1 MISIHVVAD
10 FAEPQRL
17 DRALTYLVKTKQ
29 PSVNIAGGAQLDRAV
44 DFANRVRAALPKT
57 RIEFRILE
65 DTGIIMKLSPVEWY
79 ARYVAPRVMWLKEQ
93 RIHLVVDNE
102 TSGSDE
108 QIREYV
114 GRSIA
119 IADMLH
125 TMSLNGVFCRFATG
139 NIGES
144 QYTFLKA
151 LTDKLNSGDVVGPN
165 EYSNRPGQ
173 SSGGHLER
181 YKRIEAVAGRT
192 LNISIGE
199 AGILNNYQARHG
211 IATIP
216 MSGKDA
222 AAQMLG
228 EEIWYRGGTIPRHYY
243 CVGGNSDWSSMQP
256 DDGFFEFLEDYYTAH
271 PIGQVEPPVVIP
283 PPKPVPA
290 PTPAPVPAPVPTP
303 APIPTPTPAPVVGV
317 PVGVLQQVKTALQSE
332 AENVGRIA
340 LQLAAVRES
349 ITAELQ
355 IVDALIE
362 KVTIK

>member
-17 DRALTYLVKTKQ
+17 DRALTYLVRTKQ

-44 DFANRVRAALPKT
+44 DFANRVRAALPNI

-65 DTGIIMKLSPVEWY
+65 DTGIIMKLSPAEWY
-79 ARYVAPRVMWLKEQ
+79 ARYIAPRVLWLKEQ

-108 QIREYV
+108 QIRTYV

-125 TMSLNGVFCRFATG
+125 TMNLNGVFMRFATG

-144 QYTFLKA
+144 QYVFLKA

-165 EYSNRPGQ
+165 EYSNRPGM

-181 YKRIEAVAGRT
+181 YKRIEAAAGRT
-192 LNISIGE
+192 LNIAIGE
-199 AGILNNYQARHG
+199 AGILDNYQAQHG
-211 IATIP
+211 IGSFG

-228 EEIWYRGGTIPRHYY
+228 EEMWYRGGKIPRHAF
-243 CVGGNSDWSSMQP
+243 CVGGNPANWSSLQLP
-256 DDGFFEFLEDYYTAH
+256 DDFFEFLEAYYQAN
-271 PIGQVEPPVVIP
+271 PIGHTEPPVVIP
-283 PPKPVPA
+283 PPKPVP
-290 PTPAPVPAPVPTP
+290 VPAPTP
-303 APIPTPTPAPVVGV
+303 APIPTPAPVPNPIPPASVVGV
-317 PVGVLQQVKTALQSE
+317 PVSILQQVKTALQND
-332 AENVGRIA
+332 ADTVGRIA
-340 LQLAAVRES
+340 LQLAAIRES

-355 IVDALIE
+355 IVDALIA
-362 KVTIK
+362 KGNAK